1 MDESMTSAQP
11 DMTGPTKR
19 IVFVGHV
26 DHGKS
31 TLIGRLLFET
41 GALPDAKIE
50 AVRSVSAKRGKH
62 VEWAFLL
69 DSFQAERDQGVT
81 IDVSQIFFRS
91 DHSKFVIVDA
101 PGHREFLKNM
111 VTGAAGADA
120 AILIIDAV
128 EGVREQTR
136 KHAYLLTLLG
146 IAQVIVAV
154 TKMDLVEFDE
164 ARFAEVETEVRSYL
178 GGIGIAPQAVVPV
191 SAVSGDN
198 VVASGPSMSW
208 YQGPSLMQALDRL
221 AGPARPSQLPLRI
234 PVQDVYKFDERRI
247 IVGQIE
253 SGTLRVGDEVHFS
266 PSGKVARV
274 KTIEAW
280 NQSPLPVEAH
290 AGQAVGFT
298 LDEQVFV
305 ERGELVS
312 HHDHQPILTN
322 VFRGRLFWFSDKPL
336 AEGSAYALKI
346 NTAEYPV
353 TVQSITRIVD
363 VDLLSGAERDHVAR
377 HEVAEVVFRSR
388 SMSALDEVQH
398 LRHTGRFVL
407 VDDHR
412 IVGGGTISMDGYPD
426 QRQAITVRSTNVF
439 EVEHGVTA
447 EARRQRNGHKGSVL
461 WFTGLSGAGKSTLA
475 VALERALFNKGYQVY
490 VLDGDNV
497 RHALSANLG
506 FSPEDRAENIR
517 RVAAVA
523 ALFADAGFI
532 VISAFISPYRADRER
547 AREACG
553 ERFREVHIKAD
564 LAVCEQRDPKGL
576 YRRARAGEIKEF
588 TGISAPYE
596 APEDPDLEIDT
607 GAMPIDACLEAL
619 VDYVETSLADNQTKK
634 PAADVATLPRRA

>member
-1 MDESMTSAQP
+1 MAETSATAVP
-11 DMTGPTKR
+11 GDLRPSKR

-41 GALPDAKIE
+41 GALPEAKVE
-50 AVRSVSAKRGKH
+50 AVRSVSARRGKP

-81 IDVSQIFFRS
+81 IDASQIFFRS
-91 DHSKFVIVDA
+91 DHSSFVIVDA

-120 AILIIDAV
+120 AILIVDAA

-146 IAQVIVAV
+146 VPQVIVAV
-154 TKMDLVEFDE
+154 TKMDLVEFDRERFLSVE
-164 ARFAEVETEVRSYL
+164 ATLRAYL
-178 GGIGIAPQAVVPV
+178 GEIGIAPLAVVPV
-191 SAVSGDN
+191 SAVTGDN
-198 VVASGPSMSW
+198 MLSRGASTPW
-208 YQGPSLMQALDRL
+208 YSGPSLMQALDGI
-221 AGPARPSQLPLRI
+221 AAPARPSQLPLRF
-234 PVQDVYKFDERRI
+234 PVQDVYKFDARRI
-247 IVGQIE
+247 IVGQVE

-266 PSGKVARV
+266 PSDKVARV
-274 KTIEAW
+274 KSIEAW

-290 AGQAVGFT
+290 AGQSVGFT
-298 LDEQVFV
+298 LDEQIFV
-305 ERGELVS
+305 ERGEVVS
-312 HHDHQPILTN
+312 HGDDQPILTN
-322 VFRGRLFWFSDKPL
+322 VFRARLFWFSDKPL
-336 AEGSAYALKI
+336 SEGGTYTLKL

-353 TVQSITRIVD
+353 QVQSITRVVD
-363 VDLLSGAERDHVAR
+363 VDALTGAERDHVAR

-388 SMSALDEVQH
+388 SMIALDEARS
-398 LRHTGRFVL
+398 LRRTGRFVL
-407 VDDHR
+407 VDDYR
-412 IVGGGTISMDGYPD
+412 IVGGGTISMEGYPD
-426 QRQAITVRSTNVF
+426 QRQAITVKATNVF

-447 EARRQRNGHKGSVL
+447 DARRLRNGHRGGIL

-475 VALERALFNKGYQVY
+475 VGLERALFNKGYQVY

-553 ERFREVHIKAD
+553 TAFREVHIKAD

-576 YRRARAGEIKEF
+576 YKRARSGEIKEF
-588 TGISAPYE
+588 TGVSAPYE
-596 APEDPDLEIDT
+596 APDKPDLEIDT
-607 GAMPIDACLEAL
+607 GAMSVEECLQALQAFVEA
-619 VDYVETSLADNQTKK
+619 DLAENGAPT
-634 PAADVATLPRRA
+634 ASVATLPRRA